1 MLIYALIYWSIILLL
16 GIFFSLKVLNKFYKL
31 IIRICRKWI
40 ITRIIIAFP
49 LRMVVNTIAST
60 GVGII
65 IFFHVVFFACI
76 VGFIYGMFAG
86 RSKFIVAMIAY
97 TCISSLLLP
106 IIFMFF
112 KTLVDEVRDFKDGRK
127 V

>member
-1 MLIYALIYWSIILLL
+1 MLIFALIYWSLILLL
-16 GIFFSLKVLNKFYKL
+16 GLIFSLKIFNSLYQL
-31 IIRICRKWI
+31 IIFLSRKWI
-40 ITRIIIAFP
+40 ITRILIALP
-49 LRMVVNTIAST
+49 LRLVINTIAFT

-76 VGFIYGMFAG
+76 VGFIYGMFGG

-112 KTLVDEVRDFKDGRK
+112 KTLVDEAKDFKDSRK